1 MFKGKIFYYEDVLYI
16 LYEDEM
22 EKLEKSSIFLG
33 KNYSFHVDGE
43 RDVFLSDI
51 ITEVFFCSLDYGR
64 NCVSFKVNEDG
75 KGVLKNYKLRF
86 GAFFLKEINYVTN
99 SKGEIYDLCNFYDV
113 KPNYTLIKLKD
124 FEVKFIDEWSIGL
137 LLKSDIFIKTLN
149 KDDFIFE
156 VDGKAREIAY
166 IRKDDFNYFTMVFR
180 ERFTN
185 NPRES
190 LVLKTK
196 NVIKGSI
203 DALGRFIKEEEMV
216 SIENKLKPRIRNI
229 GLVQLSEEKISL
241 SLNFDTDILRY
252 SSNDFYVKVRGEKAL
267 AKGSSNFLRKGK
279 PMILELEKT
288 NGIDIEDVDIYVKTE
303 GIKSFFTLG
312 YNKSMIESFDFIKV
326 EAFYGKRA
334 LLNSDIDSIL
344 NVSFNERL
352 RKIEKID
359 IKYTVAKE
367 EDRISLINE
376 EYGKINFYY
385 EGIVQNITRTTIDGT
400 LESSENNLNIFFA
413 GMILNEFKGFVYAD
427 YTTGNSI
434 ENERKIGGLK
444 GVNTP
449 IEYVENVEEVI
460 YIESYDFGENWTLE
474 GKRVTKP
481 VIIEIDNS
489 VSYRYY
495 GNLENKTIFEAELK
509 WIYIERDDGNLNVD
523 VDIYN
528 FECENLVIEIDKN
541 ININFKESIIKNMIK
556 L

>member
-22 EKLEKSSIFLG
+22 EKLENTSIFLG

-99 SKGEIYDLCNFYDV
+99 SKGEIYDLCNFYSIN
-113 KPNYTLIKLKD
+113 PNYNLIKLKD

-137 LLKSDIFIKTLN
+137 FLKSDVFIKTLD

-156 VDGKAREIAY
+156 VAGRIVEIAY

-185 NPRES
+185 NPNES
-190 LVLKTK
+190 LVLKMK

-216 SIENKLKPRIRNI
+216 SMENKLKPRIKNI

-241 SLNFDTDILRY
+241 GLNFDTDILRY

-267 AKGSSNFLRKGK
+267 AKGSLNFLRKGK

-303 GIKSFFTLG
+303 DIKSFFTLG

-326 EAFYGKRA
+326 EAFYGKKA

-352 RKIEKID
+352 RRLEKID
-359 IKYTVAKE
+359 IKYTVVKE

-376 EYGKINFYY
+376 EYGTINFYY
-385 EGIVQNITRTTIDGT
+385 EGIVQNITRTTIDAT
-400 LESSENNLNIFFA
+400 LESSENNLNI
-413 GMILNEFKGFVYAD
+413 
-427 YTTGNSI
+427 
-434 ENERKIGGLK
+434 LK
-444 GVNTP
+444 
-449 IEYVENVEEVI
+449 
-460 YIESYDFGENWTLE
+460 
-474 GKRVTKP
+474 
-481 VIIEIDNS
+481 
-489 VSYRYY
+489 
-495 GNLENKTIFEAELK
+495 
-509 WIYIERDDGNLNVD
+509 
-523 VDIYN
+523 
-528 FECENLVIEIDKN
+528 
-541 ININFKESIIKNMIK
+541 
-556 L
+556 